1 MYKPGRL
8 QRILFKLDGWIHYTF
23 MLVNPSQK
31 ARQIALK
38 ELQAKRAKFLA
49 EDAFIYMR
57 DEVDHYVVSLPME
70 IASGDGFRVGLQ
82 GDNLK
87 EGVVK
92 SSSYLKR
99 VMSDRKTT
107 RPKNKEWCR
116 VLLNPE
122 PEWVQYKGLWGVK
135 STLNEESGPPGPKW
149 ERPKKGQTGVQ
160 ERKRWG
166 RPLDWLRELEQNNHQ

>member
-1 MYKPGRL
+1 MYSPGRL
-8 QRILFKLDGWIHYTF
+8 QQILFKLDGWIHYIF
-23 MLVNPSQK
+23 MLINPSQK

-38 ELQAKRAKFLA
+38 ELQAKRTSFLA

-70 IASGDGFRVGLQ
+70 IASGDGFRLGVQ

-107 RPKNKEWCR
+107 RPKVKEWSR

-135 STLNEESGPPGPKW
+135 SFLKEESGPPGPKW
-149 ERPKKGQTGVQ
+149 DRPKKDQVGVQ

-166 RPLDWLRELEQNNHQ
+166 RPLDWLQELEQNNH